1 MKHVFIIDPKP
12 FYGQQWKLDGLL
24 DTIGQFFRTQERPN
38 FTTLVSKYP
47 REAIGLVQKQIDEA
61 DDEWETVRVYAVGGD
76 EILFDCLNAVA
87 GLPNVELA
95 VMPYGIVNDFIRVF
109 GEGKTE
115 MFKDIPSLVT
125 GTTTITTDIVSFGTS
140 YAINGCAVGFV
151 PTVSAKLKELTI
163 RLEKGLGRYTLGLQ
177 SFLGK
182 LASVFDKDIV
192 AHHYKIIID
201 DADYSG
207 SYSQINVV
215 NAPYFG
221 RTKVSGAGASPDD
234 GLLDVFLFKSVR
246 PLSLL
251 AALGKYS
258 RGKTPSNCVLVRAK
272 NVTIKSENPIWIQ
285 TDSELLLDTSVA
297 FEIVPGAVQVVSV
310 NDLTYQK
317 FQEKT

>member
-38 FTTLVSKYP
+38 FSTLVSKYP
-47 REAIGLVQKQIDEA
+47 REAIGLVQKQIDDA
-61 DDEWETVRVYAVGGD
+61 DYEYETVRIYAVGGD
-76 EILFDCLNAVA
+76 EILFECLNAVV

-95 VMPYGIVNDFIRVF
+95 IMPYGIINDFIRAF
-109 GEGKTE
+109 GEGKVDL
-115 MFKDIPSLVT
+115 FKDIPSIVLST
-125 GTTTITTDIVSFGTS
+125 STIATDVIFIGNN

-151 PTVSAKLKELTI
+151 PAVSAKLRELTI
-163 RLEKGLGRYTLGLQ
+163 RLEKGIGRYTLGLQ

-182 LASVFDKDIV
+182 LATVFDKEVV
-192 AHHYKIIID
+192 AHPYKIIID

-207 SYSQINVV
+207 NYSQINIV

-221 RTKVSGAGASPDD
+221 RNKANGAAPVPDD

-251 AALGKYS
+251 ASLGKYS
-258 RGKTPSNCVLVRAK
+258 RGKTPSNCILVRAK
-272 NVTIKSENPIWIQ
+272 SITIKSDQPIWMQ
-285 TDSELLLDTSVA
+285 TDSELLLDTSAA
-297 FEIVPGAVQVVSV
+297 FEMVPGAVQVVSV
-310 NDLTYQK
+310 NDLAYQK
-317 FQEKT
+317 FQEKK